1 MSITDTTVRLRFCPN
16 SNDLLYPKE
25 DRARSKLVYVCRNCD
40 YTVDSESSCVYRH
53 HIAHSALETTTILA
67 DVTTDPTLP
76 ISKSVRCDRCKHNE
90 AVFFSMATNEGM
102 SLFFQC
108 KLCAH
113 KWKDTGDAVNG
124 WWGSVECSNVVLV
137 ILQFPKNLKASPWGA
152 YLAYL
157 KLTLPQT
164 APLRLKL
171 QPI

>member
-1 MSITDTTVRLRFCPN
+1 MSIPDRTVRLRFCPN

-25 DRARSKLVYVCRNCD
+25 DRARNKLVYVCRNCD

-53 HIAHSALETTTILA
+53 HITHSALETTTILA

-76 ISKSVRCDRCKHNE
+76 ISKGMRCDRCKHNE
-90 AVFFSMATNEGM
+90 AVFFSMATSEGM

-124 WWGSVECSNVVLV
+124 
-137 ILQFPKNLKASPWGA
+137 
-152 YLAYL
+152 
-157 KLTLPQT
+157 
-164 APLRLKL
+164 
-171 QPI
+171 